1 MIAAC
6 INNDTHNNNG
16 TICFAKQKM
25 AEIGEEM
32 IQTFELIKDLQTEN
46 ENCISKLNELNTLQ
60 IFEKQKLID
69 REIDFAK
76 VKKDRVERE
85 KEAAIKQIAVLKSEK
100 QKQFHAFKKTTN
112 FPKRVTLLIDELNT
126 KIRDKY
132 VKIENEYD
140 VEITSLNEE
149 IDRLISS
156 KSNPENLPQIQD
168 IDDYEKMV
176 TYVSQLDETIKSNT
190 ENIRQVTDSIPTNL
204 IGRELQEFQR
214 QKHIAEIQY
223 ITKKIN
229 QKIANEKKAR
239 ATHLKIKRD
248 FQKQKNEF
256 NRINMNI
263 KTIEEKSATN
273 KTKINDSIETVRT
286 LLGDAVGALTSFG
299 LGLISITY
307 NNQNW
312 NANGGDDDDGG
323 DGGDW
328 DADDGKLDTALRMLN
343 NVKNTINIIST
354 QNNDSIL
361 SLVSSDELNIGK
373 MTQLLEGVHKQ
384 FAITG

>member
-1 MIAAC
+1 MITAC
-6 INNDTHNNNG
+6 TNDNYDG

-46 ENCISKLNELNTLQ
+46 ENCISKLKELNTLQ

-69 REIDFAK
+69 REIDLAK
-76 VKKDRVERE
+76 VKKERVDRE
-85 KEAAIKQIAVLKSEK
+85 KEAAIKQIAVLKNEK
-100 QKQFHAFKKTTN
+100 QKQYHTFKKTTN
-112 FPKRVTLLIDELNT
+112 FPKRVTMLIDELNV

-140 VEITSLNEE
+140 VEIANLDEE
-149 IDRLISS
+149 ITRLISS

-190 ENIRQVTDSIPTNL
+190 ENIREITDNIPTNL

-214 QKHIAEIQY
+214 QKHIEEIRN
-223 ITKKIN
+223 ITNKIN

-239 ATHLKIKRD
+239 ANHLKIKRD

-256 NRINMNI
+256 NRINMTI
-263 KTIEEKSATN
+263 KTVEEKSANN

-307 NNQNW
+307 NNENW
-312 NANGGDDDDGG
+312 DDAADD
-323 DGGDW
+323 DW
-328 DADDGKLDTALRMLN
+328 DADDGKLDSALQMLN

-361 SLVSSDELNIGK
+361 SLVSSDELNMGN
-373 MTQLLEGVHKQ
+373 MNRLLEGVHKQ